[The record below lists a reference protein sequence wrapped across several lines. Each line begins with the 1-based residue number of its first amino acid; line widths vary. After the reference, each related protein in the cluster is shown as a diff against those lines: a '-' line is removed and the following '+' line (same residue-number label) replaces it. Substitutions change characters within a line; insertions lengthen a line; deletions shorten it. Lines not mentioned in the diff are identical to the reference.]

1 MPDDRMELKVGA
13 AIVVALVGLVVG
25 LLWVKDY
32 QIGEEKY
39 RFEVLFDNV
48 GGLDPG
54 DPVAISGV
62 DRGDVESVRLTSS
75 GVVVTLA
82 LSAGTGVPEDSEVRV
97 ESIGLMGEKF
107 ISIYPGTSGKAIQP
121 GERIQGS
128 FSMGLPEAVASLGEV
143 LQQISEI
150 AEEVQESI
158 LDEELTQ
165 SIRTTVTEAEAT
177 FKELK
182 VTARNLSSST
192 GEIQRVFEGR
202 GQRMR
207 GALDDFETAAAT
219 LDTVA
224 RDLSKVSAS
233 LKNLM
238 EKIEQGEGSLG
249 KLVNE
254 PELYD
259 QLKQTAEEVDKLV
272 TDIRRNP
279 KRYLHIDIF

>member
-1 MPDDRMELKVGA
+1 MPDDRIELKVGA
-13 AIVVALVGLVVG
+13 AIVIALVGLVVG
-25 LLWVKDY
+25 LLWIKDY
-32 QIGEEKY
+32 EIGEEKY
-39 RFEVLFDNV
+39 KFEVLFDNV

-62 DRGDVESVRLTSS
+62 DRGDVESVRLANG

-82 LSAGTGVPEDSEVRV
+82 LNAGASVPDDSEVRI

-107 ISIYPGTSGKAIQP
+107 ISIYPGRSGRAIQP

-143 LQQISEI
+143 LQNISDIADEI
-150 AEEVQESI
+150 QQSI
-158 LDEELTQ
+158 LDEELTT
-165 SIRTTVTEAEAT
+165 SIRMTVTEAEET

-192 GEIQRVFEGR
+192 GEIREVFDGR
-202 GQRMR
+202 GRRMG

-238 EKIEQGEGSLG
+238 GKIEQGEGSLG

>member
-1 MPDDRMELKVGA
+1 MPDDRIELKVGA
-13 AIVVALVGLVVG
+13 AIVIALVGLVVG
-25 LLWVKDY
+25 LLWIKDY
-32 QIGEEKY
+32 EIGEEKY
-39 RFEVLFDNV
+39 KFEVLFDNV

-62 DRGDVESVRLTSS
+62 DRGDVESVRLANG

-82 LSAGTGVPEDSEVRV
+82 LNAGASVPDDSEVRI

-107 ISIYPGTSGKAIQP
+107 ISIYPGRSGRAIQP

-143 LQQISEI
+143 LQKISDIADEI
-150 AEEVQESI
+150 QQSI
-158 LDEELTQ
+158 LDEELTT
-165 SIRTTVTEAEAT
+165 SIRMTVTEAEET

-192 GEIQRVFEGR
+192 GEIREVFDGR
-202 GQRMR
+202 GRRMG

-238 EKIEQGEGSLG
+238 GKIEQGEGSLG